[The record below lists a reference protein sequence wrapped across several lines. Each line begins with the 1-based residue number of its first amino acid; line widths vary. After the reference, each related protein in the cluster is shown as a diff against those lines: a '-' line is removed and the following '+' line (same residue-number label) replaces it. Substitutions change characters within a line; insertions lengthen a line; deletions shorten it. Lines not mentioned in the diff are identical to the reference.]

1 VLAQEFHDLSTSK
14 WRTRDFTLNGMLA
27 ALEEVIAAFPVY
39 RAYGSPQGTGID
51 DRHYIDWALALAKKP
66 WRAADQS
73 IFEFLY
79 SVLTAKSTDLQ
90 KHPSRTL
97 GAATHFRQLTGPVMA
112 KAFEDTAFY
121 RYFHLLALNEV
132 GSDPRRFG
140 ISVAAFHHMTRSAPV
155 LGRGQW

>member
-1 VLAQEFHDLSTSK
+1 
-14 WRTRDFTLNGMLA
+14 MLA

-39 RAYGSPQGTGID
+39 RTYVSPPGTGID
-51 DRHYIDWALALAKKP
+51 DRHYIDWALALAKKR

-97 GAATHFRQLTGPVMA
+97 ARISQRGRCIGAP
-112 KAFEDTAFY
+112 D
-121 RYFHLLALNEV
+121 
-132 GSDPRRFG
+132 
-140 ISVAAFHHMTRSAPV
+140 
-155 LGRGQW
+155 LGKSFCESGLSQGQGEPDADRV